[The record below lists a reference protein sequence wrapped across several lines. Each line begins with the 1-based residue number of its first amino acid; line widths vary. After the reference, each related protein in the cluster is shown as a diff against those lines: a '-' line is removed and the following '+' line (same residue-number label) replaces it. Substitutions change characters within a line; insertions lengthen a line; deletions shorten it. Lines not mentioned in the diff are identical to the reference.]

1 MTFLIALFARSKLL
15 GAFAKPLAWA
25 TTIIV
30 GGALLWAAFSAWDYF
45 DDKAAVEADRAA
57 SNLETAKAVTKADRV
72 ATEADAVR
80 QKQRTAD
87 SNDTREAIDHAVSEN
102 PAPVASGPITRAAT
116 DSLRRRQNRNGETAR

>member
-45 DDKAAVEADRAA
+45 DDKAVVNEDRAGA
-57 SNLETAKAVTKADRV
+57 NLETAKAVTKADRTANAKADERK
-72 ATEADAVR
+72 ATFETQQKELQNEAAKGDDTLAGAGVRGVFSKLRADANKR
-80 QKQRTAD
+80 SQ
-87 SNDTREAIDHAVSEN
+87 
-102 PAPVASGPITRAAT
+102 AP
-116 DSLRRRQNRNGETAR
+116 D